1 MLNRIKSSA
10 EERYRSL
17 FEGMTEGF
25 ALHEIVCD
33 NKGVPCDYRFLEV
46 NPAFE
51 RLTGLKQEN
60 VVGRLMSEV
69 LPDDDPTWVR
79 NYGEVA
85 LTGRSASFQ
94 NYSTQLKRHLEV
106 FAYCPAP
113 RQFAILF
120 LDVTERKRLETALEL
135 AARFPEENPNP
146 VMRLGEGHVVD
157 FANPSAQDLLQTQGC
172 TAGGEAPAE
181 IAEPAVAALKAGVP
195 HQIERTYA
203 GRTYLFSFEPISRW
217 GYVNL
222 YATDITERKQ
232 AEEALLNA
240 NEELLRFNR
249 LAVGRELR
257 MIELKKEVNELCSE
271 LCRPPR
277 YSLEADDLVGPT
289 AA

>member
-51 RLTGLKQEN
+51 RLTGLKQEK

-69 LPDDDPTWVR
+69 LLDDDPTWVR
-79 NYGEVA
+79 RYGEVA

-94 NYSTQLKRHLEV
+94 NYSTQLKRHYEV

-113 RQFAILF
+113 QQFAVLF
-120 LDVTERKRLETALEL
+120 LDVTERKHLETALEL

-157 FANPSAQDLLQTQGC
+157 FANPSAKELLKVSGVHRRRGS
-172 TAGGEAPAE
+172 AGGNCGTGRGS
-181 IAEPAVAALKAGVP
+181 LK
-195 HQIERTYA
+195 
-203 GRTYLFSFEPISRW
+203 GR
-217 GYVNL
+217 
-222 YATDITERKQ
+222 
-232 AEEALLNA
+232 
-240 NEELLRFNR
+240 
-249 LAVGRELR
+249 
-257 MIELKKEVNELCSE
+257 
-271 LCRPPR
+271 RPPPDR
-277 YSLEADDLVGPT
+277 ENLLGANVSV
-289 AA
+289 